1 MKRNTREHIIA
12 TAASLFQARG
22 INSTGVDTI
31 AAEADISKMTLYK
44 YFHTKEDL
52 VLEII
57 SLRSREFYDWLSDRL
72 SKLSDDPA
80 EKLQKLI
87 DCIDE
92 WLQNPECAGLP
103 FMKASAEFPQ
113 SDNPVN
119 LLSAELAKEFRTY
132 LTKLAADAGAK
143 SPESLGQQLSMLI
156 EGAILSEQLNKGSGA
171 LGYAREAA
179 ILLIKSSLR

>member
-44 YFHTKEDL
+44 YFRTKEDL
-52 VLEII
+52 VLEIV
-57 SLRSREFYDWLSDRL
+57 SLRSREFYAWLSNRL
-72 SKLSDDPA
+72 NHVSPDPA
-80 EKLQKLI
+80 EQLQKLI

-92 WLQNPECAGLP
+92 WLNRPECGGLP
-103 FMKASAEFPQ
+103 FMNASAEFPQ
-113 SDNPVN
+113 TGNPVN
-119 LLSAELAKEFRTY
+119 LLSAELAKEFRAY
-132 LTKLAADAGAK
+132 LTRLASEAGAK

-156 EGAILSEQLNKGSGA
+156 EGAILSEQLNKHSGA
-171 LGYAREAA
+171 IGYAREAA
-179 ILLIKSSLR
+179 VLLIKANLR